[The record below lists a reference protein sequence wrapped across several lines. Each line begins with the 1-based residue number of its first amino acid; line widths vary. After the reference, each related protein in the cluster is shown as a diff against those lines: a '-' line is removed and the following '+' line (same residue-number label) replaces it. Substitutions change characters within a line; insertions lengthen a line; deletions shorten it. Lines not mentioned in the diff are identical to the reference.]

1 MYDKYS
7 DKFGEL
13 YSDNFL
19 FDRLTWNQKNAN
31 DKEWAKRC
39 ARYVDMQH
47 SCYGD
52 TNNLKRIEMN
62 YRLAN
67 GKGEKEMQ
75 DLGRSMSPNH
85 LAEFGFTDQDIY
97 GNMQHHPVIQQVY
110 NAMIGEQQLRPLT
123 PVALDVSLF
132 ATNQRKRRRLE
143 LSQEYIR
150 QQIINPIQEMTQQKV
165 FEEYAKQ
172 YGITDPYQLSPQDQQ
187 QMEADIQNQVGALTP
202 KEISEYMRK
211 DYKSPGGMQ
220 AQRILD
226 FIMSDLD
233 IKFVTDE
240 NFKNLLIAGKEI
252 YKIGVRNGRS
262 YVEQVNPM
270 GFHHIARPNAMFVED
285 GTAWKYE
292 QFIMFSDLYAW
303 HAEEIGNS
311 NKLRDRIALI
321 GGQGRKFGEPAPQFV
336 VEVNRN
342 PDMLKNIPNIMTN
355 EGQQYLAHTFANMG
369 YPHKGI
375 VGELKY
381 THTAWVSLRK
391 MKRVLRYNWDKD
403 KTKSIWVD
411 ESYTFNPIKA
421 DENGYRDVEESIC
434 WAPDI
439 WQATIAENDIF
450 LDVGPYKHQYKSLSN
465 PFLVKGP
472 YVGGYYS
479 KLMDNTEN
487 VAPIDP
493 AKPWQYKFNLQMAR
507 IHELEATDLGKVLS
521 TTLQAKPTDWSYKQ
535 WFQMMKYGKMAITDV
550 TAEGFTSEAAQVIKQ
565 MDLGT
570 LNDIAGRLQYLEFL
584 RNQIILSMNYNPSRL
599 GLQGPTVPVT
609 NNQQNIIQSSYQT
622 NDVFSIHNKIVENL
636 LNSLV
641 DVTKDALR
649 ENEDIAAFVLDDL
662 SIAELNLNWEL
673 LDLSEINVKIKN
685 SSQEYQNV
693 QEIKMLLQP
702 LVQNGMLSLGDL
714 IRISFAKSA
723 SEILNYAE
731 QAQEYTEKKQQE
743 QMQAQQ
749 EMLAR
754 QEQLQMQLEQMRI
767 QSQMEEID
775 RKGELEIL
783 KETIAS
789 TRFAQQM
796 DIDGNKVHDDITKE
810 YIKQDAEDMRQ
821 KRDMAYQAQEAEKNR
836 RLERE
841 KMNIDKELAKK
852 KIEVDKMKAK
862 QKPKT
867 SK

>member
-7 DKFGEL
+7 DKFGEV
-13 YSDNFL
+13 YPDTFL

-39 ARYVDMQH
+39 AKYVDSQY

-75 DLGRSMSPNH
+75 ELGRSMGPNV
-85 LAEFGFTDQDIY
+85 LSEFGFTDQDIY
-97 GNMQHHPVIQQVY
+97 GNIQHHPVIQQVY
-110 NAMIGEQQLRPLT
+110 NAMAGEQQLRPLT

-132 ATNQRKRRRLE
+132 STNQRKRRRLE

-150 QQIINPIQEMTQQKV
+150 QQIIAPIQETTKQKV
-165 FEEYAKQ
+165 MQAYMDK
-172 YGITDPYQLSPQDQQ
+172 YGVNDPYALSPQDQQ
-187 QMEADIQNQVGALTP
+187 QMESDIMNQTQAMTP
-202 KEISEYMRK
+202 KEIQEYMRK

-220 AQRILD
+220 AQKILD
-226 FIMSDLD
+226 FVMSDLD

-252 YKIGVRNGRS
+252 YRIGVRNGRS
-262 YVEQVNPM
+262 FVEQVNPM
-270 GFHHIARPNAMFVED
+270 GFHHVARPNAQFIED

-292 QFIMFSDLYAW
+292 QFIMFSDLYTW
-303 HAEEIGNS
+303 HSEEIGNS
-311 NKLRDRIALI
+311 TKLRDKIGLI
-321 GGQGRKFGEPAPQFV
+321 GGQGRKFGEPNPQFV

-342 PDMLKNIPNIMTN
+342 PDLLKTIPNIMTN
-355 EGQQYLAHTFANMG
+355 EGQQHLASVFGNMG
-369 YPHKGI
+369 KPHRGQ
-375 VGELKY
+375 VGELRY

-391 MKRVLRYNWDKD
+391 MKNILRYNYDKD
-403 KTKSIWVD
+403 KTKSVWVD
-411 ESYTFNPIKA
+411 ESYTFNPVRA

-450 LDVGPYKHQYKSLSN
+450 LDVGPYKHQYKSLNN

-479 KLMDNTEN
+479 KLMDNTEH

-507 IHELEATDLGKVLS
+507 IHELEATDFGKVLS
-521 TTLQAKPTDWSYKQ
+521 TTLQAKPEEWTYKQ

-550 TAEGFTSEAAQVIKQ
+550 TSESWTPEAAQIIKQ
-565 MDLGT
+565 MDLST
-570 LNDIAGRLQYLEFL
+570 INDIAGRLQYLEFL

-622 NDVFSIHNKIVENL
+622 NDVFAIHNKIVENL
-636 LNSLV
+636 LNALV

-649 ENEDIAAFVLDDL
+649 ENEDIASFVLDDL

-693 QEIKMLLQP
+693 QEIKMLMQP

-743 QMQAQQ
+743 QMQAQE

-754 QEQLQMQLEQMRI
+754 QEQLQMQLAQM
-767 QSQMEEID
+767 QID
-775 RKGELEIL
+775 AELEKEDRRGELEIL
-783 KETIAS
+783 KATIES
-789 TRFAQQM
+789 SRFKQQK
-796 DIDGNKVHDDITKE
+796 DVDANQVNDDITKE
-810 YIKQDAEDMRQ
+810 TIKQQ
-821 KRDMAYQAQEAEKNR
+821 FEAEKQRKDQLSNERENDKNR
-836 RLERE
+836 KLERD
-841 KMNIDKELAKK
+841 KMMIDKELAEK
-852 KIEVDKMKAK
+852 KIAVDKIKARK
-862 QKPKT
+862 TTPK
-867 SK
+867 K